1 MAVVAAVVAAFLGSE
16 CQKFKII
23 SFWEN
28 LPIPNRTATSAATS
42 RSRGLVRPTH
52 SNLYIMVCKRVHRSL
67 TPRCYPRTRV

>member
-28 LPIPNRTATSAATS
+28 LPIPNRTITLGNAHPAKAKTVLRAGKPKCQGTST
-42 RSRGLVRPTH
+42 
-52 SNLYIMVCKRVHRSL
+52 ID
-67 TPRCYPRTRV
+67 